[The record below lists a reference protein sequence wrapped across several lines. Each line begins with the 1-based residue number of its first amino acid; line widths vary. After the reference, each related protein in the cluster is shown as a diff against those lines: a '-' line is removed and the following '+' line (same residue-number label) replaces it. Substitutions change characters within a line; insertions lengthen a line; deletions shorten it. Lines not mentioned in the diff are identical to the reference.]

1 MASSDSEREEAEAV
15 AAVAEEE
22 EEEEAEAAAAVA
34 EEEEDGDDEE
44 DEEAEEARALEKQY
58 WKYQPLQKAALTGDW
73 EEAKRIID
81 GDGDALTAK
90 ITTDEEIALHVAVAT
105 GKSIEFVKNLVD
117 LMPVEALELNDSVG
131 ATALNIAARFGN
143 TDAAKILVAKH
154 SDLLYIRNGDNWLPL
169 HWAARSAHKDTL
181 SYLLMVTKPDCKT
194 KKPIEN
200 DLEHMAPFEDDSGV
214 ELLVLVIASGF
225 YDIALDLVRQYPEV
239 AKSSFQ
245 DRCAL
250 GEMAKKVS
258 AFRSGSHFNHWQSII
273 YYYVPVKVEQSAE
286 YSERDDI
293 LNPTRQKVKAMLWRV
308 LELLVPPIKH
318 VQHIREQKLKH
329 NQALQLVKYLCEQVR
344 SLEDLKAYRSL
355 ARSPLL
361 VAAKLGIHEII
372 EEIVNSLPR
381 AILARDFENRNIFQL
396 AVIKRHENV
405 FNLLYQMGEYK
416 QYITRLEDDNGNTL
430 LHLVGNKA
438 PIEKLSVVPGA
449 ALQMQRELQ
458 WFKEVEKFVNPSH
471 IEKQNDDGETP
482 STVFTN
488 KHMDLVVEGEKWM
501 KNRATSCTIAATLIT
516 AIVFTAAII
525 VPGGNNNTSG
535 LPIFSTEKAFIVF
548 VVSDAI
554 ALFMS
559 TTSLLIFLSILT
571 SRYAEDDFLHV
582 LPHRL
587 IIGFVTLFLSII
599 AMIVAFSSTL
609 CLMLGDKNSWLLS
622 LVVTS
627 ACLPIS
633 SFMLLQFPLL
643 VDLMSSTYGP
653 GIFGK
658 QSNRSFY

>member
-1 MASSDSEREEAEAV
+1 MASSDSEKEEAAAAAAVTEEEEEAAV
-15 AAVAEEE
+15 AATVAEEE
-22 EEEEAEAAAAVA
+22 EEEE
-34 EEEEDGDDEE
+34 EEEDEDEDEDE
-44 DEEAEEARALEKQY
+44 DEEAR
-58 WKYQPLQKAALTGDW
+58 GDW

-90 ITTDEEIALHVAVAT
+90 ITPDEEIALHVAVET

-117 LMPVEALELNDSVG
+117 LMPVEALEQNDIAG
-131 ATALNIAARFGN
+131 YTALNIAAQFGN

-154 SDLLYIRNGDNWLPL
+154 SDLLYIRNKNDWLPL
-169 HWAARSAHKDTL
+169 HRAARSAHKDTL
-181 SYLLMVTKPDCKT
+181 SYLLMVTKPDRKT

-225 YDIALDLVRQYPEV
+225 YDIALDLVRQYPHV
-239 AKSSFQ
+239 AKSRFQ
-245 DRCAL
+245 SRYAL

-273 YYYVPVKVEQSAE
+273 YYS
-286 YSERDDI
+286 
-293 LNPTRQKVKAMLWRV
+293 RQKVKAMLWRV

-318 VQHIREQKLKH
+318 IQHIQEQKLKH
-329 NQALQLVKYLCEQVR
+329 NQALQLVKYLCEEVR

-355 ARSPLL
+355 AKRPLL

-372 EEIVNSLPR
+372 EEIVNSFPR
-381 AILARDFENRNIFQL
+381 AILAKDSENRNIFQL
-396 AVIKRHENV
+396 AVIKRHQNV
-405 FNLLYQMGEYK
+405 FNLLYQMGEFK
-416 QYITRLEDDNGNTL
+416 QYFTRLEDHNGNTL
-430 LHLVGNKA
+430 LHLVGNQA
-438 PIEKLSVVPGA
+438 PIEKLNVVPGA

-458 WFKEVEKFVNPSH
+458 WFKEVEKSVNPSY

-488 KHMDLVVEGEKWM
+488 EHMDLVVEGEKWM

-525 VPGGNNNTSG
+525 VP
-535 LPIFSTEKAFIVF
+535 IFSTEKAITVF

-571 SRYAEDDFLHV
+571 SRYAEDDFLYV

-587 IIGFVTLFLSII
+587 IIGLVTLFLSII
-599 AMIVAFSSTL
+599 TMIVAFSSTL

>member
-1 MASSDSEREEAEAV
+1 MASSDSEKEEAAAAAAVTEEEEEAAV
-15 AAVAEEE
+15 AATVAEEE
-22 EEEEAEAAAAVA
+22 EEEE
-34 EEEEDGDDEE
+34 EEEDEDEDEDE
-44 DEEAEEARALEKQY
+44 DEEAR
-58 WKYQPLQKAALTGDW
+58 GDW

-90 ITTDEEIALHVAVAT
+90 ITPDEEIALHVAVET

-117 LMPVEALELNDSVG
+117 LMPVEALEQNDIAG
-131 ATALNIAARFGN
+131 YTALNIAAQFGN

-154 SDLLYIRNGDNWLPL
+154 SDLLYIRNKNDWLPL
-169 HWAARSAHKDTL
+169 HRAARSAHKDTL
-181 SYLLMVTKPDCKT
+181 SYLLMVTKPDRKT

-225 YDIALDLVRQYPEV
+225 YD
-239 AKSSFQ
+239 
-245 DRCAL
+245 
-250 GEMAKKVS
+250 
-258 AFRSGSHFNHWQSII
+258 
-273 YYYVPVKVEQSAE
+273 VPVKVEQSAE
-286 YSERDDI
+286 YSERDDT

-318 VQHIREQKLKH
+318 IQHIQEQKLKH
-329 NQALQLVKYLCEQVR
+329 NQALQLVKYLCEEVR

-355 ARSPLL
+355 AKRPLL

-372 EEIVNSLPR
+372 EEIVNSFPR
-381 AILARDFENRNIFQL
+381 AILAKDSENRNIFQL
-396 AVIKRHENV
+396 AVIKRHQNV
-405 FNLLYQMGEYK
+405 FNLLYQMGEFK
-416 QYITRLEDDNGNTL
+416 QYFTRLEDHNGNTL
-430 LHLVGNKA
+430 LHLVGNQA
-438 PIEKLSVVPGA
+438 PIEKLNVVPGA

-458 WFKEVEKFVNPSH
+458 WFKEVEKSVNPSY

-488 KHMDLVVEGEKWM
+488 EHMDLVVEGEKWM

-525 VPGGNNNTSG
+525 VP
-535 LPIFSTEKAFIVF
+535 IFSTEKAITVF

-571 SRYAEDDFLHV
+571 SRYAEDDFLYV

-587 IIGFVTLFLSII
+587 IIGLVTLFLSII
-599 AMIVAFSSTL
+599 TMIVAFSSTL